1 MILGFKKGK
10 NKHGCIQ
17 ITLKKICKSMSAV
30 AVEHRKQQKKKK
42 NVYTQLHS
50 CPLNLG
56 CAITGIGSM
65 LKSYRGHTSING

>member
-42 NVYTQLHS
+42 KYIHNYTRVPSTWVVQSLALVP
-50 CPLNLG
+50 C
-56 CAITGIGSM
+56 
-65 LKSYRGHTSING
+65 